1 MASILTKRLLSSFQS
16 QLQQQF
22 LTMRRSWLRSGL
34 LLRDDLVG
42 QSSTTMSII
51 ILIFVL
57 CHMPRLGKQ
66 RNAVLT
72 TRFHLIGVLCFPGKL
87 ANSQGFTSGTLG
99 NTWNLRKIGNIVEIR
114 FYLKPILANSESQK
128 VWRRCQFDFVDF
140 SPKNCPITLISK
152 FRAQQCFLRCDTLD
166 F

>member
-1 MASILTKRLLSSFQS
+1 MVSILTKRLLSLFQS

-99 NTWNLRKIGNIVEIR
+99 NTWNQCRMVRWETVYTREVTRCTSMKEGLQTNSDNSKIEFI
-114 FYLKPILANSESQK
+114 
-128 VWRRCQFDFVDF
+128 
-140 SPKNCPITLISK
+140 K
-152 FRAQQCFLRCDTLD
+152 F
-166 F
+166 